1 MSGTATTGARL
12 ARGPADALGMLP
24 TTEVARCHGET
35 CYHPLCEPETSDR
48 HLCSARPVGN
58 NLPNA
63 TTLRT
68 QAQLVTI
75 TAPRSHH
82 VSGLC
87 TCPGRTLTRHSGTA
101 GLEPARGRGE
111 VRGSVEGGCRRFLR
125 TRRQ

>member
-1 MSGTATTGARL
+1 MSGTASTGARHCTRT
-12 ARGPADALGMLP
+12 AYAPGMLP
-24 TTEVARCHGET
+24 TTDVVGSHLQS
-35 CYHPLCEPETSDR
+35 CYHPLPGPEKSDR

-87 TCPGRTLTRHSGTA
+87 TCPGRTVTRHSGTA
-101 GLEPARGRGE
+101 G
-111 VRGSVEGGCRRFLR
+111 
-125 TRRQ
+125 